1 MPKST
6 LCCYLIFTGSG
17 PILALSTDPKL
28 TDERL
33 VSKLR
38 DKGIDHL
45 MAYQVDLGCIGQRY
59 DDAFESVRRDL
70 EGVGDLR
77 VLDFNGHQ
85 IMAPFSLD
93 APGRPDQARG
103 LSRSTPQRRSI
114 R

>member
-45 MAYQVDLGCIGQRY
+45 MAYQVDLGISANATTMHSRACAETWKASGTCACSTSTATR
-59 DDAFESVRRDL
+59 SW
-70 EGVGDLR
+70 
-77 VLDFNGHQ
+77 
-85 IMAPFSLD
+85 P
-93 APGRPDQARG
+93 P
-103 LSRSTPQRRSI
+103 SRSTPLGDPI
-114 R
+114 KLGA